1 MAATPIN
8 GAEGASHPAKT
19 TEALLG
25 VLPGQPGGR
34 SQAPLSL
41 ALRWVF
47 TLGPK
52 RGISVTMCNS
62 SLPLGRAG
70 AARIPADQGADS
82 KAHGL
87 GMDFTLGVS
96 K

>member
-1 MAATPIN
+1 MKAA
-8 GAEGASHPAKT
+8 
-19 TEALLG
+19 EALLG
-25 VLPGQPGGR
+25 VLPGQLGGL

-62 SLPLGRAG
+62 FLPLGQAG
-70 AARIPADQGADS
+70 AERILADQGADS
-82 KAHGL
+82 KARGL
-87 GMDFTLGVS
+87 GMDFTPGVS
-96 K
+96 